1 MKEKKELLKEYCY
14 HEKDSGSTP
23 VQIILLREKLMILKE
38 HLRTN
43 KKDVPA
49 ERALKKILAK
59 EKRFF

>member
-1 MKEKKELLKEYCY
+1 
-14 HEKDSGSTP
+14 
-23 VQIILLREKLMILKE
+23 LKE

-59 EKRFF
+59 EKRFFWYLKKINLNNHNKLQKELNVK